1 METGHPFAAVQNIVA
16 FIVEQCKLFGRQY
29 IQLSGY
35 FTDTYITVEADVHL
49 ACVFG
54 SFLGRDYYYTVGAA
68 RTVDSGGRSVF
79 QDVDAFNLSRVEA
92 GHTVFAGI
100 TVNDVE
106 RFVALSHGDATA
118 YINGNRGTRT
128 AFTL

>member
-1 METGHPFAAVQNIVA
+1 MERTVTVLETGHPFAAVQNIVA

-35 FTDTYITVEADVHL
+35 FTDTYITVKADVHL

-79 QDVDAFNLSRVEA
+79 QDVDFFYIGRVQE
-92 GHTVFAGI
+92 
-100 TVNDVE
+100 
-106 RFVALSHGDATA
+106 
-118 YINGNRGTRT
+118 GNRGTRT